1 VNSVADWDNLILPE
15 KELNTLREIAIHV
28 RQRSKVYES
37 WGFISKI
44 KSGLGISALF
54 SGQSGTGKTM
64 SAEVLGNTLNL
75 DVYRIDLSSIVSKYI
90 GETEKNLHRVFDVA
104 EVGGAIL
111 LFDEAD
117 ALFGKRSDVKDSHDR
132 YANMQVSYLLQKIES
147 YRGLAILT
155 TNLKTSIDPAFLR
168 RLRFVVQFPFPDIAQ
183 REEIWKRMFPQKT
196 PTEKLDFKKLSNLN
210 VAGGNIRN
218 IAINA
223 AFLAAEANE
232 PVMMKH
238 ILQAAKSEY
247 VKLERPMTDNE
258 VRGWI

>member
-1 VNSVADWDNLILPE
+1 
-15 KELNTLREIAIHV
+15 
-28 RQRSKVYES
+28 
-37 WGFISKI
+37 
-44 KSGLGISALF
+44 
-54 SGQSGTGKTM
+54 
-64 SAEVLGNTLNL
+64 
-75 DVYRIDLSSIVSKYI
+75 
-90 GETEKNLHRVFDVA
+90 
-104 EVGGAIL
+104 
-111 LFDEAD
+111 
-117 ALFGKRSDVKDSHDR
+117 
-132 YANMQVSYLLQKIES
+132 
-147 YRGLAILT
+147 
-155 TNLKTSIDPAFLR
+155 
-168 RLRFVVQFPFPDIAQ
+168 
-183 REEIWKRMFPQKT
+183 MFPQKT